1 MMDMLR
7 SLVIHGGAVKS
18 NVDST
23 QQKCDSTLNVSFLR
37 YYGVALLT
45 SLNISF
51 GWFLDQQLRRYMRSL
66 MRQAVYGW
74 RLSISVALVIVAG
87 PSLVGGELLILEP
100 LILREM
106 LETLIIHNFGT
117 SSNLV
122 CCVHGSLSYYIPI
135 TETGINPAR
144 SFGAV
149 VVYNKEKAWE
159 DMGIFWFGPF
169 IGATFAAIYH
179 QFVLKGGAARAYGE
193 RYEQLEF
200 HKKVSQHYEMLHH
213 AWKLKLP
220 KNKLFL
226 LHPKLQPK
234 WLAIGEDAQKNL
246 NRHLKKKCSCLV
258 LKKAAEGEQR

>member
-1 MMDMLR
+1 MSGSFHFEVKVVVGDNLMVKPVVLICLWVAVVI
-7 SLVIHGGAVKS
+7 LV
-18 NVDST
+18 D
-23 QQKCDSTLNVSFLR
+23 
-37 YYGVALLT
+37 
-45 SLNISF
+45 
-51 GWFLDQQLRRYMRSL
+51 
-66 MRQAVYGW
+66 
-74 RLSISVALVIVAG
+74 LVIVVG
-87 PSLVGGELLILEP
+87 PSLVGGELLL
-100 LILREM
+100 LGD
-106 LETLIIHNFGT
+106 FGT

-122 CCVHGSLSYYIPI
+122 YCVHGSLRYYIPI

-149 VVYNKEKAWE
+149 IVYNKEKAWE
-159 DMGIFWFGPF
+159 DVGIFWFGPF
-169 IGATFAAIYH
+169 VGAAFAAIYH
-179 QFVLKGGAARAYGE
+179 QFVLRGGAARAYGE

-200 HKKVSQHYEMLHH
+200 QKKVSQHYEILHH

-226 LHPKLQPK
+226 LHPKLQQK